1 MRLGKRLGIFFL
13 ITLCLVGGCKSYS
26 QNQYSAII
34 SKMESSLFGVDY
46 PVQSDE
52 ARLKRIEE
60 VVYGQSSKSTVPQRV
75 NKLSKDLAADLIGQ
89 EIKPKR
95 DSFEEEDAGVKEED
109 APKADS
115 SVNYPIVN
123 DLEKTVF
130 NKIFKNIDI
139 NKRLSN
145 LEKKVFQKTYNDD
158 LSARVDRLK
167 TAVLPG
173 KIAKQNS
180 SDEND
185 EYTNSSEDLSAITSQ
200 FQDYNYE
207 KPQNIID
214 DLGTRGIPSYN
225 SHNSVL
231 DDYQSNSDVL
241 IPLAT
246 LEKSILKKSF
256 PDDTTGNRITRL
268 ELALFNSTFVDD
280 DEQARIDRL
289 TSAYQAKKTS
299 KKYDGNKFSQHM
311 STAVQLG
318 AILLM
323 VLAAIL

>member
-1 MRLGKRLGIFFL
+1 MRLGKRLGIIFL
-13 ITLCLVGGCKSYS
+13 ITLCLVLGCKSYS

-34 SKMESSLFGVDY
+34 SKMETSLFGVDY
-46 PVQSDE
+46 PIQSDE

-60 VVYGQSSKSTVPQRV
+60 VVYGQASGNTVSQRV
-75 NKLSKDLAADLIGQ
+75 NKLSKDLSADLIGQ

-130 NKIFKNIDI
+130 NKVFKNIDI
-139 NKRLSN
+139 NNRLSN

-167 TAVLPG
+167 MAVMPD
-173 KIAKQNS
+173 KIARQNG
-180 SDEND
+180 SDSDD
-185 EYTNSSEDLSAITSQ
+185 EYAGSEDLSNLTSQ

-207 KPQNIID
+207 RPQNIID
-214 DLGTRGIPSYN
+214 GLRARGIPSYN
-225 SHNSVL
+225 SRNSVL
-231 DDYQSNSDVL
+231 DDYHGDSDVL

-256 PDDTTGNRITRL
+256 PDDTTSNRITRL
-268 ELALFNSTFVDD
+268 ELAMFNSTFVDD

-289 TSAYQAKKTS
+289 TSAYQAQKTS

-323 VLAAIL
+323 MLAAIL